1 VPEHHPGARQR
12 GGGRRLDV
20 VLAALGGGC
29 KSWVDLD
36 RDIPVIGATPVLDQT
51 AFDQKINLFLA
62 AVNPATV

>member
-1 VPEHHPGARQR
+1 VH
-12 GGGRRLDV
+12 RLPRAIE
-20 VLAALGGGC
+20 LPMLPNYGGC